1 MPPKKRTKTTFKK
14 FVPTT
19 HFSPFNNLTNN
30 LSLQQ
35 HQNSTTLPFAENET
49 INHIDPLTPNEVRY
63 PVYMDPL
70 NDTTRYPITLQPSQ
84 PSLITHHVTHNQENQ
99 SPFNSVAINNQS
111 PIQSTSTF
119 INFNT
124 PKSTNRWTTSETR
137 MLIEEVRMQWQA
149 LQQVKDPRE
158 KGQIWDKI
166 ITNIQKSDM
175 ASPSLKER
183 TKTSVQQKWDALLQK
198 FRDIKDKIESTGGEA
213 TQNDWEFF
221 KDMDSFLR
229 KDPSIVAPITSDSIY
244 GIKRK
249 EQKNAEEQVEE
260 NDSRQQKKARS
271 EEKKTNIEEIRTLIK
286 EQTDTIA
293 EIMKEQYI
301 HASEVQQ
308 KQHNEQMEL
317 FKMFLTKF

>member
-1 MPPKKRTKTTFKK
+1 MPPKKRTKTTFKN

-70 NDTTRYPITLQPSQ
+70 NNTTRYPITLQPSQ

-99 SPFNSVAINNQS
+99 SPFNS
-111 PIQSTSTF
+111 
-119 INFNT
+119 
-124 PKSTNRWTTSETR
+124 TTSETR
-137 MLIEEVRMQWQA
+137 MLIEE
-149 LQQVKDPRE
+149 
-158 KGQIWDKI
+158 
-166 ITNIQKSDM
+166 SDM

-198 FRDIKDKIESTGGEA
+198 FRDIKDKTEST
-213 TQNDWEFF
+213 
-221 KDMDSFLR
+221 
-229 KDPSIVAPITSDSIY
+229 DPSIVAPITSDSIY

-249 EQKNAEEQVEE
+249 EQKNAEEQIEE

-271 EEKKTNIEEIRTLIK
+271 EEKKINIEEIRTLIK

-301 HASEVQQ
+301 YASEVQQ
-308 KQHNEQMEL
+308 KQHNEQIEL

>member
-1 MPPKKRTKTTFKK
+1 MPPKKRTKTTFKN

-99 SPFNSVAINNQS
+99 SPFNS
-111 PIQSTSTF
+111 
-119 INFNT
+119 
-124 PKSTNRWTTSETR
+124 NRWTTSETR

-158 KGQIWDKI
+158 KGRIWDKI

-175 ASPSLKER
+175 ASPALKER

-198 FRDIKDKIESTGGEA
+198 FHDIKDKIESTGGEA
-213 TQNDWEFF
+213 IQNDWEFF

-260 NDSRQQKKARS
+260 NDSR
-271 EEKKTNIEEIRTLIK
+271 
-286 EQTDTIA
+286 
-293 EIMKEQYI
+293 
-301 HASEVQQ
+301 V
-308 KQHNEQMEL
+308 
-317 FKMFLTKF
+317 